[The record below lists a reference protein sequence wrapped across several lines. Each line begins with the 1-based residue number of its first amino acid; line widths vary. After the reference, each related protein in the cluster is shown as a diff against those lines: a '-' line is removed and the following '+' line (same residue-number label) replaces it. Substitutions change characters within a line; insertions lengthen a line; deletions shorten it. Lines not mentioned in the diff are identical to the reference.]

1 MPIILEF
8 EGRLPRIAA
17 TAFIAPNATIVGD
30 VEIADNVSIWFGAV
44 LRGDFAPICI
54 GRNCN
59 IQDNVVAHGESR
71 ETGLV
76 LEENVTVGHS
86 AILHGERIEK
96 GCLIGMG
103 AILLSGS
110 VIGAGSL
117 VAAGSVVR
125 EYCKIPSNCLA
136 AGNPAKVKNALQ
148 GNAARWAANAADE
161 YARLAQRYQG
171 GRSIKR

>member
-1 MPIILEF
+1 M
-8 EGRLPRIAA
+8 PRIAA
-17 TAFIAPNATIVGD
+17 SAFIAPNATIVGD

-59 IQDNVVAHGESR
+59 IQDNVVAHAESR

-76 LEENVTVGHS
+76 LNENVTVGHS
-86 AILHGERIEK
+86 AILHGELIEK
-96 GCLIGMG
+96 DCLIGMG

-110 VIGAGSL
+110 VIGAGSM

-125 EYCKIPSNCLA
+125 EYCKIPPNCLA
-136 AGNPAKVKNALQ
+136 AGNPAEVKKALQ
-148 GNAARWAANAADE
+148 GNAARWATFP
-161 YARLAQRYQG
+161 ARR
-171 GRSIKR
+171 RRWP

>member
-1 MPIILEF
+1 VPIILEF
-8 EGRLPRIAA
+8 EGRVPRIA
-17 TAFIAPNATIVGD
+17 TSAFIAPNATIVGD
-30 VEIADNVSIWFGAV
+30 VEVADHASIWFGVV
-44 LRGDFAPICI
+44 LRGDFAPIRI

-59 IQDNVVAHGESR
+59 LQDNVVAHGESP

-86 AILHGERIEK
+86 AIIHGARIEK

-103 AILLSGS
+103 ALLLSGS

-125 EYCKIPSNCLA
+125 EHCRIPPNCLA
-136 AGNPAKVKNALQ
+136 AGNPAEVKKSLQ
-148 GNAARWAANAADE
+148 GNAARWAANAADD
-161 YARLAQRYQG
+161 YARLAQRYKG
-171 GRSIKR
+171 SPFIR